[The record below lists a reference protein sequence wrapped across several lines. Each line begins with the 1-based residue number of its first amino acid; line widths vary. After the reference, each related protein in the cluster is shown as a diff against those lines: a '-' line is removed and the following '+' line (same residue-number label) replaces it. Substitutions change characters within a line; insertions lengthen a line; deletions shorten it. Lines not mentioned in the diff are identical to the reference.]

1 MQSGQA
7 SKIWLALGAS
17 LAISGG
23 FAIVMSLPEG
33 GEMLWL
39 GVGLIAAG
47 SLALRRGL
55 AGADVV
61 ARPTPRD
68 TSASS
73 ARANDSGI
81 EPELRAPGPRAV
93 TLTTRGTLVVAVWVA
108 VLAVFGLLS
117 HHHFGHLPAPPSKKL
132 LDQEGVTTSAT
143 VHSQEMR
150 NLEDGR
156 TLYFLGYTF
165 AADAGAPMRVNQS
178 VPPRVHAR
186 VSEGDTTQVVYM
198 PLNPEHHYLPELT
211 SPVTTG
217 LVLFIGAV
225 LLLAAGFAEAQRRLH
240 RRLAVAG
247 EAVSGFTADVR
258 RRGGVRAFLVN
269 FDVSGKRQTLR
280 ARERNPELRNGQSV
294 TVLYDPAIPSRAVVY
309 RHGMYRART

>member
-55 AGADVV
+55 AGADL
-61 ARPTPRD
+61 ASRSTTRHELAA
-68 TSASS
+68 SAS
-73 ARANDSGI
+73 AHDSEI

-93 TLTTRGTLVVAVWVA
+93 MLTTRGKLVFAVWVA

-117 HHHFGHLPAPPSKKL
+117 HQHFGYLPAPPSKKL
-132 LDQEGVTTSAT
+132 LDQEGATTSAS
-143 VHSQEMR
+143 VHSLDTR
-150 NLEDGR
+150 SLENGR
-156 TLYFLGYTF
+156 TLHFLGYTF
-165 AADAGAPMRVNQS
+165 TAGAGAPMRVNQS
-178 VPPRVHAR
+178 VPPRVFAR
-186 VSEGDTTQVVYM
+186 VSEGDITEVVYM
-198 PLNPEHHYLPELT
+198 PLNPDQHYLPELT

-217 LVLFIGAV
+217 MVVFIAAV
-225 LLLAAGFAEAQRRLH
+225 LLLGAGFAEAQRRLH
-240 RRLAVAG
+240 RRLAVSG
-247 EAVSGFTADVR
+247 KAVSGFTADVR

-269 FDVSGKRQTLR
+269 YDASGKRQTLR
-280 ARERNPELRNGQSV
+280 ARERNPELRNGQTV

-309 RHGMYRART
+309 RHGMYKARP

>member
-55 AGADVV
+55 AAADQG
-61 ARPTPRD
+61 ARPAPRHEAAA
-68 TSASS
+68 SAS
-73 ARANDSGI
+73 AGDSSI
-81 EPELRAPGPRAV
+81 EPELRAPGPRDV
-93 TLTTRGTLVVAVWVA
+93 TLTTRGKLVFGVWVV
-108 VLAVFGLLS
+108 VLAVFGLLA
-117 HHHFGHLPAPPSKKL
+117 HQHFGYLPAPPSKKL
-132 LDQEGVTTSAT
+132 LDQEGATASAR
-143 VHSQEMR
+143 VHSLDTR
-150 NLEDGR
+150 RLENGR
-156 TLYFLGYTF
+156 TMYFLGYTF

-178 VPPRVHAR
+178 VPPRVYAR
-186 VSEGDTTQVVYM
+186 VSEGDITEVVYM
-198 PLNPEHHYLPELT
+198 PLNPEQHYLPELT
-211 SPVTTG
+211 SPVTTAM
-217 LVLFIGAV
+217 VVFIGAV

-240 RRLAVAG
+240 RRLAVSG
-247 EAVSGFTADVR
+247 KAVSGFTADVR
-258 RRGGVRAFLVN
+258 RRGGVRSFLVN
-269 FDVSGKRQTLR
+269 YDASGKRQTLR
-280 ARERNPELRNGQSV
+280 ARERNPELRNGQTV

-309 RHGMYRART
+309 RHGMYKARP

>member
-1 MQSGQA
+1 MQTGQA
-7 SKIWLALGAS
+7 SKIWLAVGAS

-33 GEMLWL
+33 GETLWL
-39 GVGLIAAG
+39 GVALVAAG

-55 AGADVV
+55 AAADQGA
-61 ARPTPRD
+61 RSTPRHEAAA
-68 TSASS
+68 SASAGGS
-73 ARANDSGI
+73 DI
-81 EPELRAPGPRAV
+81 EPELRAPGPRDV
-93 TLTTRGTLVVAVWVA
+93 TLTTRGKLVLGVWVA

-117 HHHFGHLPAPPSKKL
+117 HQHFGYLPAPPSKKL
-132 LDQEGVTTSAT
+132 LDQEGATASAT
-143 VHSQEMR
+143 VHSLDTR
-150 NLEDGR
+150 SLENGR

-165 AADAGAPMRVNQS
+165 TAGAGAPMRVNQS
-178 VPPRVHAR
+178 VPPRVHER
-186 VSEGDTTQVVYM
+186 VSEGDTTEVVYM

-217 LVLFIGAV
+217 MVMFIGVV

-240 RRLAVAG
+240 RRLAVSG
-247 EAVSGFTADVR
+247 KAVSGFTADVR

-269 FDVSGKRQTLR
+269 YDASGKRQTLR
-280 ARERNPELRNGQSV
+280 ARERNPELRNGQTV

-309 RHGMYRART
+309 RHGMYKARR

>member
-23 FAIVMSLPEG
+23 IAVVMSLPEG

-55 AGADVV
+55 AGADQ
-61 ARPTPRD
+61 AGRSTPRHEAAA
-68 TSASS
+68 SAS
-73 ARANDSGI
+73 AGDSDI
-81 EPELRAPGPRAV
+81 ERELRAPGPRDV
-93 TLTTRGTLVVAVWVA
+93 MLTTRGKLVFAVWVA

-117 HHHFGHLPAPPSKKL
+117 HQHFGYLPPPPSKKL
-132 LDQEGVTTSAT
+132 LDQEGATASAT
-143 VHSQEMR
+143 VHSLDTR
-150 NLEDGR
+150 KLESGR
-156 TLYFLGYTF
+156 TLYFIGYTF
-165 AADAGAPMRVNQS
+165 AADAGVPMRVNQS
-178 VPPRVHAR
+178 VPPRVYAR
-186 VSEGDTTQVVYM
+186 VGEGDVTEVVYM
-198 PLNPEHHYLPELT
+198 PLNPEQHYLPELT

-217 LVLFIGAV
+217 MVVFLAAV
-225 LLLAAGFAEAQRRLH
+225 LLLGAGFAEAQRRLH
-240 RRLAVAG
+240 RRLAVFG
-247 EAVSGFTADVR
+247 KAVSGFTADVR
-258 RRGGVRAFLVN
+258 RRGGVRSFLVN
-269 FDVSGKRQTLR
+269 YDVSGKRQTLR

-309 RHGMYRART
+309 RHGMYKARP

>member
-7 SKIWLALGAS
+7 SKTWLALGAS

-55 AGADVV
+55 AGADQV
-61 ARPTPRD
+61 ARSTPRHEAAA
-68 TSASS
+68 SAS
-73 ARANDSGI
+73 ADDSDI
-81 EPELRAPGPRAV
+81 EPELRAPGPRDV
-93 TLTTRGTLVVAVWVA
+93 MLTTRGKLVFGVWVA

-117 HHHFGHLPAPPSKKL
+117 HQHFGYLPPPPSKKL
-132 LDQEGVTTSAT
+132 LDQEGTTASAT
-143 VHSQEMR
+143 VHSLDTR
-150 NLEDGR
+150 KLKNGR
-156 TLYFLGYTF
+156 TLYFIGYTF

-178 VPPRVHAR
+178 VPPRVYAR
-186 VSEGDTTQVVYM
+186 VSEGDLTEVVYM
-198 PLNPEHHYLPELT
+198 ALNPEQHYLPELT
-211 SPVTTG
+211 SPVPTG
-217 LVLFIGAV
+217 MVVFLAAV
-225 LLLAAGFAEAQRRLH
+225 LLLGAGFAEAQRRLH
-240 RRLAVAG
+240 RRLAVSG
-247 EAVSGFTADVR
+247 KAVSGFTADVR

-269 FDVSGKRQTLR
+269 YDVSGKRQTLR

-309 RHGMYRART
+309 RHGMYKARP

>member
-7 SKIWLALGAS
+7 SKLWLALGAS

-55 AGADVV
+55 AGADQV
-61 ARPTPRD
+61 ARSTPRHEAAA
-68 TSASS
+68 SAS
-73 ARANDSGI
+73 ADDSDI
-81 EPELRAPGPRAV
+81 EPELRAPGPRDV
-93 TLTTRGTLVVAVWVA
+93 ILTTRGKLVFGVWVA

-117 HHHFGHLPAPPSKKL
+117 HQHFGYLPAPPSKKL
-132 LDQEGVTTSAT
+132 LDQEGATVSAT
-143 VHSQEMR
+143 VHSLNTR
-150 NLEDGR
+150 KLENGR

-178 VPPRVHAR
+178 VPPRVYAR
-186 VSEGDTTQVVYM
+186 VSEGDLTEVVYM
-198 PLNPEHHYLPELT
+198 PLNPEQHYLPELT

-217 LVLFIGAV
+217 MVVFLAAV
-225 LLLAAGFAEAQRRLH
+225 LLLGAGFAEAQRRLH
-240 RRLAVAG
+240 RRLAVSG
-247 EAVSGFTADVR
+247 MAVSGFTADVR

-269 FDVSGKRQTLR
+269 YDVSGKRQTLR

-309 RHGMYRART
+309 RHGMYKARP